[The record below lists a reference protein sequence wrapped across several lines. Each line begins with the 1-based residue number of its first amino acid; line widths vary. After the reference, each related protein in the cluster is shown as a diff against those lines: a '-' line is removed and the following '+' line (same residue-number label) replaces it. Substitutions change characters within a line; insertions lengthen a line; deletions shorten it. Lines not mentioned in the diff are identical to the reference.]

1 MARRRILVVED
12 DAAIRRGV
20 VDALESEGYQAIEA
34 ARGDT
39 AVKIAK
45 DATFDLMLL
54 DLILPGLRGLQVL
67 EQVRADCPGVPIIV
81 LTARGEESDRVA
93 GLRLGADDYVVKPF
107 SVQELLARIAAVL
120 RRSAERSGGA
130 SKITLP
136 GAVVDFDRRQVRFD
150 DGGQVDL
157 SEREANTL
165 RYLAEHAGRAIS
177 RDELI
182 THVWQLDPKGLQT
195 RAIDMQIARLREKLR
210 DDSSNP
216 KLIRT
221 IRGKGYL
228 FMPTTADDQQA

>member
-12 DAAIRRGV
+12 DAAIRQGI
-20 VDALESEGYQAIEA
+20 VDALESEGYQTLEA

-39 AVKIAK
+39 GVELALESAV
-45 DATFDLMLL
+45 DLILL
-54 DLILPGLRGLQVL
+54 DLILPRKGGLEIL
-67 EQVRADCPGVPIIV
+67 EEVRAARPGVPIII
-81 LTARGEESDRVA
+81 LSARGEESDRVA

-107 SVQELLARIAAVL
+107 SVQELLARIQAVL
-120 RRSAERSGGA
+120 RRSAERSVGT
-130 SKITLP
+130 SKISMP
-136 GAVVDFDRRQVRFD
+136 GLVADFDRREIRFD
-150 DGGQVDL
+150 DDSRVDL

-182 THVWQLDPKGLQT
+182 THVWQLDPHGLQT

-210 DDSSNP
+210 DDSANP

-228 FMPTTADDQQA
+228 FATE

>member
-1 MARRRILVVED
+1 MSRRRILVVED
-12 DAAIRRGV
+12 DAAIRQGV
-20 VDALESEGYQAIEA
+20 VDALESEGYHAIEVS
-34 ARGDT
+34 RGDT
-39 AVKIAK
+39 AVKIARES
-45 DATFDLMLL
+45 TFDLMLL
-54 DLILPGLRGLQVL
+54 DLILPGLKGLQVL
-67 EQVRADCPGVPIIV
+67 EAVRADRPGVPIIV
-81 LTARGEESDRVA
+81 LTARGDESDRVA

-120 RRSAERSGGA
+120 RRSAERSSGA
-130 SKITLP
+130 SKVAIP
-136 GAVVDFDRRQVRFD
+136 GAVADFDRRQVRFE
-150 DGGQVDL
+150 DGTNVDL

-165 RYLAEHAGRAIS
+165 RYLTEHAGRAIS

-210 DDSSNP
+210 DDSSSP

-228 FMPTTADDQQA
+228 FLATSAD

>member
-12 DAAIRRGV
+12 DAAIRQGV
-20 VDALESEGYQAIEA
+20 VDALESEGYETLQA

-39 AVKIAK
+39 GLDLALESAV
-45 DATFDLMLL
+45 DLILL
-54 DLILPGLRGLQVL
+54 DLILPKKGGLEIL
-67 EQVRADCPGVPIIV
+67 EGVRAARPGVPIII
-81 LTARGEESDRVA
+81 LSARGEESDRVA

-107 SVQELLARIAAVL
+107 SVQELLARIEAVL
-120 RRSAERSGGA
+120 RRSAERSVGT
-130 SKITLP
+130 SKISMP
-136 GAVVDFDRRQVRFD
+136 GLVADFDRREIRFD
-150 DGGQVDL
+150 DETRVDL

-182 THVWQLDPKGLQT
+182 THVWQLDPHGLQT

-210 DDSSNP
+210 DDSANP

-228 FMPTTADDQQA
+228 FTAD